1 MSIDVSPPK
10 PTKLLAYWM
19 DFERG
24 DEGPG
29 RVLANLKT
37 AGMRI
42 LLEELVAAET
52 TEPSL

>member
-1 MSIDVSPPK
+1 
-10 PTKLLAYWM
+10 M

-37 AGMRI
+37 AGMRT
-42 LLEELVAAET
+42 LLEALVAAE
-52 TEPSL
+52 PSAPAE